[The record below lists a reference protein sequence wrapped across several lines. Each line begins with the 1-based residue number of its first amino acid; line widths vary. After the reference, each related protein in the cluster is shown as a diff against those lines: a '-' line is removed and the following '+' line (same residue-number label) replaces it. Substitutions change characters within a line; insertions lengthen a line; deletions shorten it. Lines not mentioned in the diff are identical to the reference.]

1 VTTADGHAA
10 RAASRSRP
18 AARASLLTRP
28 LASYY
33 LLLSSTLLLVALGL
47 FMVLSASS
55 VTEFAKSGSS
65 FTLFRKQLLWV
76 GIALPLMWVAV
87 HLPVRVFRRL
97 AYPVLLGAVV
107 LLIMV
112 LVIGFEVD
120 GATRWMMVGPF
131 SVQPS
136 EFAKLALALWGADL
150 LARKAKLLHQWKH
163 VFVPL
168 LPVATLLALLIILE
182 PDMGTMMA
190 LLCVVVGLLWVV
202 GVPMRVFALLSA
214 ALVAILAGVA
224 VSSPYRYDRITA
236 WLDPEAHASNNAY
249 QAIQGKIAIAQGGW
263 FGVGPGASRQK
274 WGALPASQ
282 TDYIFGIIGEELGLV
297 GTLVVVLLFG
307 VLAYAGIRIAMRSV
321 DPFCRYAAAAVT
333 CWIVGQAVINIAVV
347 VGLVPVTGI
356 PLPLISFGGSSLLTT
371 LFAVGMLAAFA
382 RNEPEAAA
390 ALAARGPTA
399 VRRAGRWAVRY
410 YGFGPAPSGPGRR
423 RTRTRRSPRRSD
435 AA

>member
-249 QAIQGKIAIAQGGW
+249 QAIQAR
-263 FGVGPGASRQK
+263 SRSRR
-274 WGALPASQ
+274 A
-282 TDYIFGIIGEELGLV
+282 
-297 GTLVVVLLFG
+297 
-307 VLAYAGIRIAMRSV
+307 AGSV
-321 DPFCRYAAAAVT
+321 S
-333 CWIVGQAVINIAVV
+333 G
-347 VGLVPVTGI
+347 
-356 PLPLISFGGSSLLTT
+356 
-371 LFAVGMLAAFA
+371 
-382 RNEPEAAA
+382 
-390 ALAARGPTA
+390 RG
-399 VRRAGRWAVRY
+399 RAGRSGARCRPARPTTSSGSSARSSAWS
-410 YGFGPAPSGPGRR
+410 APSSWCCSSGCSPTRASGSRCGRSTRSAATPRR
-423 RTRTRRSPRRSD
+423 R
-435 AA
+435 